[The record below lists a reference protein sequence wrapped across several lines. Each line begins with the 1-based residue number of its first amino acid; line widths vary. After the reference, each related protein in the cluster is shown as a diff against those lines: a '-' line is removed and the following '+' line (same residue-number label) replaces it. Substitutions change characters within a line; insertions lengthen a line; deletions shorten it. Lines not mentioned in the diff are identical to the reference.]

1 MVWPRPKYVGG
12 RQVRDALVI
21 SQVIVVGDGPFNVA
35 GNPTEFR
42 GLDRCAIQPVM
53 AWEWGQPIRDV
64 FRDYFAREWPEHRSP
79 RW

>member
-1 MVWPRPKYVGG
+1 LPTVQGDCLSFDHFLSIRMVWPRPKYVGG

-42 GLDRCAIQPVM
+42 GLDRCAAGTPLAAVVAM
-53 AWEWGQPIRDV
+53 W
-64 FRDYFAREWPEHRSP
+64 
-79 RW
+79 